1 MIGVGPPKA
10 KVAFTRTL
18 DRRWIGRSGNMGDP
32 TRAQPEH
39 GERIIQRTV
48 EVGLELLT
56 VLQQQ
61 REYRRIA
68 AAKMEDKNE

>member
-1 MIGVGPPKA
+1 
-10 KVAFTRTL
+10 
-18 DRRWIGRSGNMGDP
+18 MGDP

-61 REYRRIA
+61 RENRRIA